1 MKHIACSTNALHI
14 NHKAETIEMTKAFYK
29 EASIFGSKAY
39 RTLNEARHDF
49 PTYDLVILR
58 QKAKDNHKGLTLK
71 KMKNFF
77 DNHSEEY
84 AEAKELF
91 EKCTTTN
98 EKDELVLVKGINFIT
113 LREWFLS
120 EVKEIDEKETEK
132 EENPLELLKARTK
145 ANLAKAS

>member
-1 MKHIACSTNALHI
+1 
-14 NHKAETIEMTKAFYK
+14 
-29 EASIFGSKAY
+29 
-39 RTLNEARHDF
+39 
-49 PTYDLVILR
+49 
-58 QKAKDNHKGLTLK
+58 
-71 KMKNFF
+71 MKNFF